1 MVEETVKETAD
12 ALPANDSSVQ
22 VEAVMNSGMQFL
34 AGLFKMATGKDMGIE
49 NQKVEIDKATGEV
62 VFRFKIPGVG

>member
-1 MVEETVKETAD
+1 
-12 ALPANDSSVQ
+12 
-22 VEAVMNSGMQFL
+22 MNSGMQFL